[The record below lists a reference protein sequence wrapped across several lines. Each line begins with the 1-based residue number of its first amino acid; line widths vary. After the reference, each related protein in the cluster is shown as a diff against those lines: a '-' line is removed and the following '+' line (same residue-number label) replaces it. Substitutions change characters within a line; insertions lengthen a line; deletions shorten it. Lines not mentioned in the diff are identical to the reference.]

1 MSLNLSPLPW
11 DLPTVTAGDTYPA
24 TLFNYDGT
32 GTLTRV
38 RMKIK
43 NEAGTTA
50 LTLDSNTSGF
60 TIGTSTSGSW
70 AFTMSEITAATTAG
84 LADGFYR
91 YDMEVTSSAGV
102 STLIAGQWQILAQ
115 ITD

>member
-1 MSLNLSPLPW
+1 MALDLSPLPW

-24 TLFNYDGT
+24 TIFNYDGT

-60 TIGTSTSGSW
+60 TIGTATSGAW
-70 AFTMSEITAATTAG
+70 VFTMSEISASTTAG
-84 LADGFYR
+84 LTAGFYS
-91 YDMEVTSSAGV
+91 YDMEVTSSTGV
-102 STLIAGQWQILAQ
+102 STLIAGTWQILAQ